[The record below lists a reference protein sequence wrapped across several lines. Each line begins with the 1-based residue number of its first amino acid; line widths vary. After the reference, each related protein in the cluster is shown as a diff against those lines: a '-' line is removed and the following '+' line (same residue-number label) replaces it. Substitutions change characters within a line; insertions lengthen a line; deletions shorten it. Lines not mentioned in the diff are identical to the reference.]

1 MHKPNSGFKGFKE
14 NWQADLK
21 AGFVV
26 SLVALPISIALALA
40 SGAPAIAGL
49 ISAVIGGILV
59 AHLGGSFVTITGP
72 GNGLAVVTLAA
83 ITTLGGGDM
92 LSGYYM
98 ALGAIVV
105 SGALLVLLG
114 SVRLGVLADLFPTS
128 AVQGMLA
135 AIGVIILAKQSH
147 TMIGT
152 LQPESTDPIPLL
164 IEFFTSLESVLV
176 WTDPSSLRIAA
187 VGLGSLLFLIL
198 FSRIRISWMH
208 VIPAPLWVV
217 VLAVGTQMIGTKV
230 TGSSFF
236 APEFL
241 VQIPA
246 DWMSSWRMP
255 DFSGITEGPFWS
267 AAIALTFIASIESLL
282 SIKGMDRLDPYKRK
296 SNVNK
301 DLRALGIATI
311 VSGLL
316 GGLSVVTVIAR
327 SSVNVSNGAKT
338 RSANFFHGALIL
350 VFILFLRTLLTQ
362 IPLPALAAIL
372 VFTGY
377 KLLNPSQF
385 RRIANIG
392 LEQLFLFF
400 FTFFAT
406 LVFGLIAG
414 IAIGMLTTLLV
425 QFFLTG
431 AGWDIVRYF
440 HRPNT
445 LLFEEE
451 DGKFILNINYFA
463 NFLNYP
469 RLKSKLD
476 SVPSTSTLIADF
488 SNTTFVDHTV
498 MEHLS
503 GYIQT
508 FEQKGGH
515 MELVGLDEF
524 APSSSHPL
532 GVQSKRRGNA
542 SLLDAGAL
550 LNRSK
555 AMPLSGKQEKL
566 SNFAVLHDMNYTAWP
581 TPDWDLRV
589 GQFSYFRYR
598 SIDYTTNLIEDK
610 EHAIFAIEVNS
621 HSGEFIVKDSQHLA
635 CVVIEPEGVDLPKFV
650 MDRERI
656 FERLTHFAGVRDIT
670 LGDPAFD
677 QRYALKGKNEAKI
690 KAFFTESCISFL
702 SEHPAFHMESNGK
715 AILIFHKERVAS
727 VAEFKLMVN
736 FARQWAERMNFAKVL
751 TNGEHQ

>member
-1 MHKPNSGFKGFKE
+1 MPKPSSGFKGFLE

-40 SGAPAIAGL
+40 SGAPAIAGM
-49 ISAVIGGILV
+49 ISAIVGGIIV

-72 GNGLAVVTLAA
+72 GNGLAVVTLGA

-92 LSGYYM
+92 LQGYYM

-105 SGALLVLLG
+105 SGALLFLLG

-135 AIGVIILAKQSH
+135 AIGIIILAKQSH
-147 TMIGT
+147 IMIGT
-152 LQPESTDPIPLL
+152 LHPESSGPIPLL
-164 IEFFTSLESVLV
+164 AEF
-176 WTDPSSLRIAA
+176 IASFEKLLWA
-187 VGLGSLLFLIL
+187 DLGTQRAAIVGLGSLLFLIL
-198 FSRIRISWMH
+198 FSQIRVVWMH
-208 VIPAPLWVV
+208 IIPAPLWVV
-217 VLAVGTQMIGTKV
+217 VLSVATQMLGTKF

-236 APEFL
+236 PEHFL

-255 DFSGITEGPFWS
+255 DFSAIKEGPFWS

-282 SIKGMDRLDPYKRK
+282 SIKGMDRLDPHKRK

-301 DLRALGIATI
+301 DLRALGVATA
-311 VSGLL
+311 VSGML

-327 SSVNVSNGAKT
+327 SSVNVGNGAKT
-338 RSANFFHGALIL
+338 RSSNFFHGLLIL
-350 VFILFLRTLLTQ
+350 IFILFFRTLLTQ

-385 RRIANIG
+385 KRIANIG

-400 FTFFAT
+400 FTLFAT
-406 LVFGLIAG
+406 LVLGLIAG
-414 IAIGMLTTLLV
+414 IALGMITTLLV

-440 HRPNT
+440 YRPNT

-451 DGKFILNINYFA
+451 DNKYILNINYFA

-476 SVPSTSTLIADF
+476 SVPPEATLIADF
-488 SNTTFVDHTV
+488 SNTSFVDHTV

-503 GYIQT
+503 GYIET
-508 FEQKGGH
+508 FDKKGGNF
-515 MELVGLDEF
+515 EIVGLDDF
-524 APSSSHPL
+524 APSSTHPL
-532 GVQSKRRGNA
+532 GVQSKVRRVPLKLETAISGP
-542 SLLDAGAL
+542 
-550 LNRSK
+550 SK
-555 AMPLSGKQEKL
+555 QITLSAKQEKL
-566 SNFAVLHDMNYTAWP
+566 SQFAVLNHMNYVPWP
-581 TPDWDLRV
+581 TPVWDRRV
-589 GQFSYFRYR
+589 SQFSYFKYR
-598 SIDYTTNLIEDK
+598 SIDYTTNLMEDRD
-610 EHAIFAIEVNS
+610 HGLFAIEVNS
-621 HSGEFIVKDSQHLA
+621 HSGEFIMKDNQHLA
-635 CVVIEPEGVDLPKFV
+635 CVVLSIQGRTIPKFV
-650 MDRERI
+650 LDRERI
-656 FERLTHFAGVRDIT
+656 FERLAHFAGVHDIKI
-670 LGDPAFD
+670 GHKQFD
-677 QRYALKGKNEAKI
+677 QRFALKGTNKKEI
-690 KAFFTESCISFL
+690 KQFFNKSCVEFL
-702 SEHPAFHMESNGK
+702 CEHPAFHMESNGTS
-715 AILIFHKERVAS
+715 ILIFHKERVAS

-736 FARQWAERMNFAKVL
+736 FARQWSERMNSTWAPSA
-751 TNGEHQ
+751 H